1 LYIIGSLG
9 CAMLKQFLS
18 LLALISFCTGA
29 VQAQDK
35 LKNAQTRS
43 PYTYI
48 YKVSNKEAFKIYEK
62 GTQAVDA
69 SRFLAPIDS
78 FTVKEGLQK
87 QLPQGHYL
95 FMHSAGPELVYDFRT
110 YSPIFVKLLQVKP
123 ALAVLVHDSLGN
135 SMADAEVRLKGR
147 TATYDPAT
155 QTYRLKRTPRKG
167 LLSVSLI
174 EFTLFE
180 QLEKEEE
187 YTYDQSFISKITN
200 APPIW
205 FIWRPFYDVYN
216 SVRWHGPQGWVIRVF
231 SLFDSRY
238 RRSFSSKYRG
248 YLVTNKPMYQP
259 GDTVRYKAYV
269 VEEDGDAVKEK
280 VVLQL
285 SSYGEEKKSLGEVQ
299 LFREGAYES
308 YFVLHDSLKLVL
320 DKSYTLA
327 LLKPGKKV
335 KQYISGSFRYED
347 YELKEN
353 NYTLALKHKE
363 HQAGQENSLILRG
376 TNANGLNLLDARVEV
391 ALLTKSVV
399 KSEAPVLFIP
409 DTLWVHQQPLDA
421 VGETI
426 ITIPDTVFPKASVDY
441 TVTAAFL
448 NASNER
454 SSKTENASYHY
465 TKGRLKLSLLE
476 DSLLVQYLENGKV
489 APKEARV
496 SAYNGDYDDLFSTR
510 VQLPTR
516 VPLNA
521 YAAGYEVTAGDLDA
535 DLYLP
540 EEEALVALQ
549 ASRTSDSLLFSLQNP
564 RRLPYWYFVY
574 RCEKMVARGQGHENS
589 FFFRQPA
596 KGEKP
601 YFVAVHYMWAGEM
614 HQLKED
620 APHRKHLLTID
631 LQEPAVVYPGQQA
644 SLHVSV
650 RDAAG
655 KAVPGVDLTA
665 YALSSK
671 FKNQG
676 VPDLPSWDRYK
687 QQKANR
693 RLQKEDRDVSGQK
706 QMDWDYWG
714 RRMGLDSMAYYNFLF
729 PEDGLFTDYATVKD
743 SITQVSPFVVDAG
756 KVVPV
761 HVVYLDEVPVYF
773 SKTDVLPA
781 YAFAADS
788 GYHTIKLRTSDK
800 LVTLDSIY
808 LQHKHKLIVSAD
820 ITAGDNSFTRE
831 AKKDKLSAAEQHNL
845 YRYLFYV
852 EQQDR
857 ESTAY
862 LKQGNRVHLL
872 VRNNYNSLQHYFQRG
887 HSLLAGPFSPS
898 WMQYV
903 RLNGF
908 RTNFMME
915 PAYSYDF
922 APDLLKMREG
932 KLPDKK
938 IYIRTWEKWQRQSEL
953 LHQEALTDRKINEN
967 WEAAQYERLLGRVY
981 ASNDMHAGEKG
992 TGRIGWG
999 LPDSVG
1005 QQAKLVV
1012 LHEVGFPDSLLI
1024 YPRES
1029 SVLYNLQ
1036 PATYTLTLAFVN
1048 GAFATTN
1055 VAVKPNGQTQVFFRP
1070 SARVASSAAG
1080 EYLLQL
1086 VETRVEQQRKADKE
1100 NEREQQ
1106 QELQQV
1112 QQSTFTYTDGS
1123 EQYSHLVT
1131 GVVTENETGSPLP
1144 GVSVVL
1150 KGAKTGAV
1158 TDMGGNYRVYVPADG
1173 VLVFGFIGFVPRE
1186 ENINGRK
1193 TISPAMEP
1201 DMKQLQEVVVTGYAL
1216 QEKRTAATFVADA
1229 LSGKAAGV
1237 LVRGAATMNA
1247 ENAKSLLIVDGVPF
1261 SGEQSDL
1268 DNILSTKVIMG
1279 DEATALYG
1287 AAGAAGVIIITTKKG
1302 AGLLA
1307 SAGGADDLLQNT
1319 TPNSIR
1325 NNFSDY
1331 AIWQPRLRTNQRGE
1345 ASFTVTFPDDMTSW
1359 NTYVLGMD
1367 DKKHSG
1373 FYSGNIKSFKAVMAT
1388 LQLPRFLIEGDKAHI
1403 IGKASNYLP
1412 DSSMVTTQFLVGGK
1426 PVKEEKKL
1434 LNRSFT
1440 DTLHINAPAVAP
1452 DSVEVQYSLRQESG
1466 FTDGE
1471 RRYVPVYPKGVEET
1485 TGQFLPLSTDTTF
1498 TLTFDPAKGPVR
1510 LHTQGDLMQVMLDE
1524 IDYLHKY
1531 EYWCSEQA
1539 ASKLIALLLEKR
1551 IREKL
1556 GQPFANDRMVRKL
1569 IRHLEKTQLQEGAWT
1584 WWQSG
1589 PAYAWITNHVVEALV
1604 MAKKEG
1610 YTVRYQGQKL
1620 VDYMVYLLERGD
1632 VQDKLTSLEI
1642 LFKLQPDIDFA
1653 RYVRALEKEKIQTL
1667 EEKLR
1672 LMRMRQHLQLPVQ
1685 LDTLQRYKKAT
1696 MLGGIFWGEEK
1707 QSLFNNHISNTL
1719 LAYEI
1724 LRAEGG
1730 NVQEL
1735 SQIQAFL
1742 LNERR
1747 AGHWRNTYESA
1758 RVLETLLPELLRE
1771 TPGISNLPTSNLSF
1785 SGPVNF
1791 ESKAT
1796 VTDTVFAATRPLV
1809 VKKQGKLPLYFT
1821 AYQTT
1826 WNKVPQPVEKEFTVT
1841 SSLRGT
1847 NGNNVLQAG
1856 TPVELVVEVEV
1867 KSDADYVIIEVPVP
1881 ASCSYEAKGGR
1892 GPYEVHRE
1900 YYRSK
1905 VSIFCDRL
1913 PKGKHTFTLKLLPRY
1928 TGSYTLNPA
1937 WAGLMYFPTF
1947 FGRNGIKQVLVR

>member
-1 LYIIGSLG
+1 
-9 CAMLKQFLS
+9 MLKLFLS
-18 LLALISFCTGA
+18 LLALISFCTGT
-29 VQAQDK
+29 VQAQGK
-35 LKNAQTRS
+35 LEKARTRS
-43 PYTYI
+43 HYTYI
-48 YKVSNKEAFKIYEK
+48 YKVNNKEACKIYK
-62 GTQAVDA
+62 DGPQAVNA
-69 SRFLAPIDS
+69 SQFHAPIDS
-78 FTVKEGLQK
+78 FAVQEGFPK

-95 FMHSAGPELVYDFRT
+95 FMHSAGPELVYNLRT

-135 SMADAEVRLKGR
+135 SIANAEVRLKGKK
-147 TATYDPAT
+147 ATYDPAT

-167 LLSVSLI
+167 LLSLSLNG
-174 EFTLFE
+174 FTLFE
-180 QLEKEEE
+180 KLEKEEE
-187 YTYDQSFISKITN
+187 YTYDQSFISKIAS
-200 APPIW
+200 APPIR

-216 SVRWHGPQGWVIRVF
+216 SVRWHGPQGWVRRVF

-259 GDTVRYKAYV
+259 GDTVMYKAFV
-269 VEEDGDAVKEK
+269 VEEEGEPVNEK
-280 VVLQL
+280 VALQL

-299 LFREGAYES
+299 PFREGAYGG

-327 LLKPGKKV
+327 LLQPGKKEMT
-335 KQYISGSFRYED
+335 YIRGSFHYED

-353 NYTLALKHKE
+353 TYILSLKHKE

-399 KSEAPVLFIP
+399 KSEAAVLFIP
-409 DTLWVHQQPLDA
+409 DTLWVYQQPLDA
-421 VGETI
+421 VGETVI
-426 ITIPDTVFPKASVDY
+426 SIPDTVFPKASVDY

-465 TKGRLKLSLLE
+465 TKGRLKLSLLQ
-476 DSLLVQYLENGKV
+476 DSLLVQYLENGKI
-489 APKEARV
+489 APKEASV
-496 SAYNGDYDDLFSTR
+496 SAYNRDYDDLFSMR
-510 VQLPTR
+510 VQLPTL

-521 YAAGYEVTAGDLDA
+521 YATGYEVTAGELDA
-535 DLYLP
+535 DVYLA
-540 EEEALVALQ
+540 EEEEPLVALQ
-549 ASRTSDSLLFSLQNP
+549 AYRTSDSLFFSLRNP

-574 RCEKMVARGQGHENS
+574 RGEKMVARGQGNESS

-601 YFVAVHYMWAGEM
+601 CFVAVHYMWAGEM
-614 HQLKED
+614 YQLKED

-631 LQEPAVVYPGQQA
+631 LQKPAVVYPGQQA
-644 SLHVSV
+644 SMRIKVK
-650 RDAAG
+650 DAAG

-665 YALSSK
+665 YALTSK
-671 FKNQG
+671 FKSQG

-687 QQKANR
+687 QQKASR
-693 RLQKEDRDVSGQK
+693 KLVIEDSGVSGQK

-714 RRMGLDSMAYYNFLF
+714 CRMGLDSMAYYNFLF
-729 PEDGLFTDYATVKD
+729 PEDGLFTDYATVRD

-756 KVVPV
+756 RIVPV

-800 LVTLDSIY
+800 LVTLDSVY
-808 LQHKHKLIVSAD
+808 LQHKRKFVVSAD
-820 ITAGDNSFTRE
+820 ITEDDNPFAHE
-831 AKKDKLSAAEQHNL
+831 AEKNKLSAAEQQNL

-857 ESTAY
+857 ENTAY

-872 VRNNYNSLQHYFQRG
+872 VKNNYNRLPHYFQRG
-887 HSLLAGPFSPS
+887 QSLLAGPFSPS

-915 PAYSYDF
+915 PAYSYNF

-932 KLPDKK
+932 KLPDRK
-938 IYIRTWEKWQRQSEL
+938 IFIRSWEKWQQSEL
-953 LHQEALTDRKINEN
+953 LHQEALTDRKIHEN

-992 TGRIGWG
+992 MGRIGWD
-999 LPDSVG
+999 LPDSVR
-1005 QQAKLVV
+1005 QQVKLVL
-1012 LHEVGFPDSLLI
+1012 LHEAGYPDSLLI
-1024 YPRES
+1024 YPREN
-1029 SVLYNLQ
+1029 SVLYNLK
-1036 PATYTLTLAFVN
+1036 PAAYTLTLAFVN
-1048 GAFATTN
+1048 GAFATAN
-1055 VAVKPNGQTQVFFRP
+1055 VAVKPNGQTQIFFKH
-1070 SARVASSAAG
+1070 SDRVDSSAAG
-1080 EYLLQL
+1080 AYLLQL
-1086 VETRVEQQRKADKE
+1086 VETRVKQQRKADKDKE
-1100 NEREQQ
+1100 QEQQ
-1106 QELQQV
+1106 QMLQRAQET
-1112 QQSTFTYTDGS
+1112 TFTYTDGA

-1131 GVVTENETGSPLP
+1131 GVVTEKETSSPLP
-1144 GVSVVL
+1144 GVTVVL
-1150 KGAKTGAV
+1150 KGTKTGTL
-1158 TDMGGNYRVYVPADG
+1158 TDAGGNYRIYVPADG
-1173 VLVFGFIGFVPRE
+1173 VLVFGFIGFAPWE
-1186 ENINGRK
+1186 ESVNGRNRV
-1193 TISPAMEP
+1193 SPVLEP
-1201 DMKQLQEVVVTGYAL
+1201 DVKALQEVVVTGYGR
-1216 QEKRTAATFVADA
+1216 QESRAVAASTVSV
-1229 LSGKAAGV
+1229 LNGKAAGV
-1237 LVRGAATMNA
+1237 VVRGAATMNA
-1247 ENAKSLLIVDGVPF
+1247 ESAKPLLVVDGVPF
-1261 SGEQSDL
+1261 NGAQGDL
-1268 DNILSTKVIMG
+1268 DNILSTKVLKG

-1302 AGLLA
+1302 GGLLA
-1307 SAGGADDLLQNT
+1307 SAAGTDALQQNSEAL
-1319 TPNSIR
+1319 SIR

-1331 AIWQPRLRTNQRGE
+1331 AVWQPRLITNNQGE
-1345 ASFTVTFPDDMTSW
+1345 ASFTVTFPDDVTSW

-1373 FYSGNIKSFKAVMAT
+1373 LYSGNIKSFKAVMAT
-1388 LQLPRFLIEGDKAHI
+1388 LHLPRFLVEGDKAHI

-1412 DSSMVTTQFLVGGK
+1412 DSSIVTTRFEVGGK

-1434 LNRSFT
+1434 LNRNFT

-1471 RRYVPVYPKGVEET
+1471 RRYLSVYPKGVEET

-1510 LHTQGDLMQVMLDE
+1510 LHAQGELVQVMLDE

-1551 IREKL
+1551 IQEKL
-1556 GQPFANDRMVRKL
+1556 GQPFAHDRMVRKL
-1569 IRHLEKTQLQEGAWT
+1569 IRHLEKTQLQEGAWA

-1604 MAKKEG
+1604 MAKKES
-1610 YTVRYQGQKL
+1610 YPVRYEGQKL

-1632 VQDKLTSLEI
+1632 YNNKLTSLET
-1642 LFKLQPDIDFA
+1642 LFKLQVDVDFA
-1653 RYVRALEKEKIQTL
+1653 RYVKELEKNRKQTL
-1667 EEKLR
+1667 EDKLR
-1672 LMRMRQHLQLPVQ
+1672 LMRMRQRLQLPVQ
-1685 LDTLQRYKKAT
+1685 LDTLQRYKKET

-1707 QSLFNNHISNTL
+1707 HNLFNNNISNTL

-1724 LRAEGG
+1724 LRAAG
-1730 NVQEL
+1730 NNAQGL
-1735 SQIQAFL
+1735 SQIQVYL

-1758 RVLETLLPELLRE
+1758 RVLETLLPELLLE
-1771 TPGISNLPTSNLSF
+1771 TPGTANLPTSNLSF

-1791 ESKAT
+1791 ESKAI

-1809 VKKQGKLPLYFT
+1809 VKKQGNLPLYFT

-1826 WNKVPQPVEKEFTVT
+1826 WNKVPQPVEKEFMVA
-1841 SSLRGT
+1841 SSLKGT
-1847 NGNNVLQAG
+1847 NGENVLQAG
-1856 TPVELVVEVEV
+1856 TPVEMVVEVEV
-1867 KSDADYVIIEVPVP
+1867 KADADYVMIEVPVP
-1881 ASCSYEAKGGR
+1881 ASCSYDAKNGR
-1892 GPYEVHRE
+1892 DAYEVHRE
-1900 YYRSK
+1900 YFRNK

-1937 WAGLMYFPTF
+1937 RAGLMYFPTF
-1947 FGRNGIKQVLVR
+1947 FGRNRMKQVVVR